1 MKRYNRRY
9 TGFVESLRENEVFV
23 YAGDPS
29 GRRKSGSRQIDL
41 AEACGAR
48 FGKDYREGMTS
59 GNTYAIP
66 CYRISGTKDGKDKYA
81 KMCESVRMFI
91 QYAASHPDLT
101 FLVPQIG
108 AGGIFKN
115 DTADMAAMF
124 RDAIEVENIILPSEY
139 VLQLR
144 AEEEKGLFNVL
155 VASSDD
161 VFLGMCRE
169 KLADANIRIVRELSY
184 GKELDEIALD
194 LVHQENLSRSVD
206 AVVYDPSISESSDET
221 APFSGLGTVLSVS
234 AAVNYH
240 VHLPFICLSGLSLDG
255 IRSGSALP
263 GPLFRRMEKQYQPM
277 DRMEVVKD
285 IILKI
290 DSQDSRIR
298 KENAELFAA
307 AEWYD
312 ATVRSADGGSVAG
325 FISSVLRE
333 NTADLLNRTRSFLHG
348 IMLWLVGRGAL
359 PDDRRMNPG
368 AYMDLIRD
376 GRYKVDSKYSYNYYM
391 VAGDH
396 EVPRGLRFMLEAVK
410 ENGNAGSHRT
420 GSLDE
425 YINRSVFYAFASFLL
440 WLYREREFFEG
451 GVDGY
456 YAVQDL
462 SESLA
467 VPHEGVLSVTK
478 VDGKEYYYCDNVH
491 LQPRDGQ
498 AMTPGSRVVIRSAGH
513 EGTPRLPGITLFS
526 QAKNWDFITR

>member
-9 TGFVESLRENEVFV
+9 TGIVESLRENEVFV

-29 GRRKSGSRQIDL
+29 GRRISGSRQIDL
-41 AEACGAR
+41 VEAYGAR

-59 GNTYAIP
+59 RNAYAIP
-66 CYRISGTKDGKDKYA
+66 CYRKSFTKDGKEKYA
-81 KMCESVRMFI
+81 KMCESVQRFI
-91 QYAASHPDLT
+91 QYATSHPDLT

-108 AGGIFKN
+108 VGGIFKN
-115 DTADMAAMF
+115 DTADMAPMF
-124 RDAIEVENIILPSEY
+124 HDAIEVENIILPSEF

-144 AEEEKGLFNVL
+144 AEEETGIFNVL
-155 VASSDD
+155 VASSDEG
-161 VFLGMCRE
+161 FLDHCRE
-169 KLADANIRIVRELSY
+169 KLADESIRIVMELPY
-184 GKELDEIALD
+184 GKDLDDIALA
-194 LVHQENLSRSVD
+194 LVRQENLSRSVD
-206 AVVYDPSISESSDET
+206 AVVYDPSIPESSDET

-263 GPLFRRMEKQYQPM
+263 GSLIRRMEKQYQPM

-333 NTADLLNRTRSFLHG
+333 NTTDLMNRTRSFLHG
-348 IMLWLVGRGAL
+348 TMLWLVGRGAL

-376 GRYKVDSKYSYNYYM
+376 GRYKAGEKSVYYI

-396 EVPRGLRFMLEAVK
+396 EVPGGLRFMLEAVK

-513 EGTPRLPGITLFS
+513 EGTPRLPGVTLFS
-526 QAKNWDFITR
+526 PAKNWDFITR